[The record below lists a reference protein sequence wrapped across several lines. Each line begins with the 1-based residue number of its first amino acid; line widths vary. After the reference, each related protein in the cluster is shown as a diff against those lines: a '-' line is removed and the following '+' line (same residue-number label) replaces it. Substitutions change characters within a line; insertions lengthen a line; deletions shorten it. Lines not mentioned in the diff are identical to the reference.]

1 MVQLGST
8 DLEVFP
14 LNLGGNVFGWTA
26 DEATSHDVLDAY
38 VAAGGNFV
46 DTADGYSAWAPGH
59 EGGESER
66 VIGSWLAK
74 RGRRDDVV
82 IATKV
87 SQHPARRGLGH
98 DNVLAAADDAL
109 RRLQTDHIDLY
120 YAHFDDPDTP
130 LEETLTAFDELV
142 RAGKVRHVAGSNY
155 TAERFSEALAI
166 QDREGL
172 ARWVALQPH
181 YNLIERAGYED
192 GGLRALAER
201 EALAVL
207 PYFALAKGFLT
218 GKYREGGET
227 GDSPRAG
234 QAQSYMDARGFRV
247 LAALDEVAAA
257 RDVPVTAVSIAWLAA
272 QPTVTAPLASART
285 VEQLGPLLEGARL
298 ELRPEELDALA
309 AASAA

>member
-1 MVQLGST
+1 MAQLGST
-8 DLEVFP
+8 DLEIFP

-38 VAAGGNFV
+38 VAEGGDFV

-87 SQHPARRGLGH
+87 SQHPARRGLAH

-109 RRLQTDHIDLY
+109 RRLGTDHIDLY

-130 LEETLTAFDELV
+130 LEETLTAFDALV

-155 TAERFSEALAI
+155 TAERFAEALAI

-181 YNLIERAGYED
+181 YNLVERAGYED

-201 EALAVL
+201 EGLAVL

-218 GKYREGGET
+218 GKYREGADA

-234 QAQSYMDARGFRV
+234 QATAYLDERGSRV

-257 RDVPVTAVSIAWLAA
+257 HDAPVTAVSIAWLAA

-285 VEQLGPLLEGARL
+285 VEQLGPLLQGARL

-309 AASAA
+309 AASAG

>member
-1 MVQLGST
+1 MVRLGNT

-26 DEATSHDVLDAY
+26 DEATSHEVLDAF

-98 DNVLAAADDAL
+98 DNVLAAADDSL
-109 RRLQTDHIDLY
+109 RRLGTDHIDLY
-120 YAHFDDPDTP
+120 YAHFDDPETP
-130 LEETLTAFDELV
+130 LEETLAAFDALV

-155 TAERFSEALAI
+155 TAERFAEALAI

-181 YNLIERAGYED
+181 YNLVERHGYED

-201 EALAVL
+201 EGLAVL

-218 GKYREGGET
+218 GKYREGAGT

-234 QAQSYMDARGFRV
+234 QAAAYLDERGFRV
-247 LAALDEVAAA
+247 LGALDEVAAA
-257 RDVPVTAVSIAWLAA
+257 HGVPVTAVSIAWLAA

-285 VEQLGPLLEGARL
+285 VEQLGPLLQGARL
-298 ELRPEELDALA
+298 ELRPDELRALN
-309 AASAA
+309 AASAG

>member
-1 MVQLGST
+1 MVRLGNT
-8 DLEVFP
+8 DLDVFP

-26 DEATSHDVLDAY
+26 DEATSHDVLDAF
-38 VAAGGNFV
+38 VAGGGNFV

-98 DNVLAAADDAL
+98 DNVLAAADDSL
-109 RRLQTDHIDLY
+109 RRLGTDHIDLY

-130 LEETLTAFDELV
+130 LEETLSAFNELV
-142 RAGKVRHVAGSNY
+142 KAGKVRHVAGSNY
-155 TAERFSEALAI
+155 TAERFAEALAI

-181 YNLIERAGYED
+181 YNLVERAGYED

-201 EALAVL
+201 EGLAVL

-218 GKYREGGET
+218 GKYREGGDA

-234 QAQSYMDARGFRV
+234 QAAEYATPSGFRV

-257 RDVPVTAVSIAWLAA
+257 HGVPVTAVSIAWLAA

-285 VEQLGPLLEGARL
+285 VDQLGPLLQGARL